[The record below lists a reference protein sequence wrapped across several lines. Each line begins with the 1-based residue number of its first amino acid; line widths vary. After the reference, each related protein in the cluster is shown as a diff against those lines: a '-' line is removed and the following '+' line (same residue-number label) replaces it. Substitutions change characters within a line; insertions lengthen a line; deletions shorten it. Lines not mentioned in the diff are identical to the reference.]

1 MKLIKTTG
9 EHKIYQRRDGRH
21 AVTTLKNMTVNAEEK
36 VKVLL
41 AEELIKVT
49 AANPAAPEE
58 APAEEAA
65 PEEEAGE

>member
-9 EHKIYQRRDGRH
+9 EHKIYERRDGRF
-21 AVTTLKNMTVNAEEK
+21 AVKTLKNKVVNSEEK

-49 AANPAAPEE
+49 APNPAPAEE
-58 APAEEAA
+58 APAEETK
-65 PEEEAGE
+65 PE